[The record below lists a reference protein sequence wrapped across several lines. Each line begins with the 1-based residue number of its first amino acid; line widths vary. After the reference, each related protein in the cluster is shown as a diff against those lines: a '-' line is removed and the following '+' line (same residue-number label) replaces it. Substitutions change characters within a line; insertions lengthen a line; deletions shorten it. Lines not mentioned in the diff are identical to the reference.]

1 MPKMELL
8 FKKVYSNIYSKSNE
22 SQDSGNVKNYSL
34 IKNINKAYE
43 FTEGF
48 MHITAETNDNHKI
61 SHLYSNMNQTLPNAS
76 DTLFIQK
83 IANEEINFGVDMKK
97 CLKFD
102 IMDKRCIWGS
112 LVIFVIKM
120 NFID

>member
-22 SQDSGNVKNYSL
+22 TQDSGNVKNYSF
-34 IKNINKAYE
+34 IKNINNAYE

-61 SHLYSNMNQTLPNAS
+61 SRLYSNMNQTLPNAS

-83 IANEEINFGVDMKK
+83 IDNKEINFGVDMKK

>member
-8 FKKVYSNIYSKSNE
+8 FKKVYSNIYSKSKE
-22 SQDSGNVKNYSL
+22 SQDSGNVKNYSF
-34 IKNINKAYE
+34 IKNINNAYE

-61 SHLYSNMNQTLPNAS
+61 LHLYSNMNQTLPNAS

-83 IANEEINFGVDMKK
+83 IDNKEINFGVDMKK

-102 IMDKRCIWGS
+102 IIDKRCIWGS